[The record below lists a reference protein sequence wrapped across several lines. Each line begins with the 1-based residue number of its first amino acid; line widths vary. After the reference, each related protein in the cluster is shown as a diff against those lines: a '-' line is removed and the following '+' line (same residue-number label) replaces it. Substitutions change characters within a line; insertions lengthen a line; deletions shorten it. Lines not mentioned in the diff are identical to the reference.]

1 MQARFGRAYAFSMF
15 WRRTSEKRAPQG
27 EDSTSDRLATLSRR
41 VDDLEGEARKLR
53 GEWYDALDKLNRQAQ
68 RIAKRHERELA
79 AVAPE
84 EPTNGHAPDAYDR
97 ILSIR
102 RNRGG

>member
-1 MQARFGRAYAFSMF
+1 MF
-15 WRRTSEKRAPQG
+15 WSRTKEKPASHG
-27 EDSTSDRLATLSRR
+27 EDSTSDRLSTLSRR

-79 AVAPE
+79 SIAPE
-84 EPTNGHAPDAYDR
+84 EAPNGHPQADAVDR

>member
-1 MQARFGRAYAFSMF
+1 MF
-15 WRRTSEKRAPQG
+15 WRRSTEKQASHG
-27 EDSTSDRLATLSRR
+27 DDSTSDRLSTLSRR
-41 VDDLEGEARKLR
+41 VDELEGEARKLR

-79 AVAPE
+79 AIAPE
-84 EPTNGHAPDAYDR
+84 EPPVNGHAPDAYDR

>member
-1 MQARFGRAYAFSMF
+1 MSLFD
-15 WRRTSEKRAPQG
+15 WRKSAPPPA
-27 EDSTSDRLATLSRR
+27 DPSADRLATLSRR

-79 AVAPE
+79 TIAPAE